1 MNFLLKKGPIS
12 ETILNF
18 QGVITPPC
26 NQQQPPL
33 KISHLSKKKG
43 VSFPFATMCS
53 GVNMLVLGRATAK
66 DVNIRSMQKM
76 LKQQNLNF
84 QIWLYT
90 SFFFMQLIK
99 QDKQPT
105 ITMTLHQQTQ
115 FGSRKGWS
123 NGCKPHISKKK
134 SQKKVKMTWQ
144 TSLPIWLEVRGSK
157 HLPIQEQV
165 FLISSRNTNILDI
178 LSTKQIKNHKH

>member
-12 ETILNF
+12 ETMLNF
-18 QGVITPPC
+18 QGVSTPPC

-33 KISHLSKKKG
+33 KIGHLSKKKG

-66 DVNIRSMQKM
+66 DVNIRSTRKL

-105 ITMTLHQQTQ
+105 ITMIITSTNSNWIKKRLVKWLQT
-115 FGSRKGWS
+115 
-123 NGCKPHISKKK
+123 
-134 SQKKVKMTWQ
+134 T
-144 TSLPIWLEVRGSK
+144 
-157 HLPIQEQV
+157 HL
-165 FLISSRNTNILDI
+165 
-178 LSTKQIKNHKH
+178 KKNHRRRYHDLTEKSTDLANELPKHRHP

>member
-1 MNFLLKKGPIS
+1 MPLKNDGWKINFLLKKGPIS
-12 ETILNF
+12 ETMLNF

-33 KISHLSKKKG
+33 KIGHLSKKKG

-66 DVNIRSMQKM
+66 DVNIRSTRKL

-90 SFFFMQLIK
+90 CFFFMQLTK
-99 QDKQPT
+99 RDKQPT

-115 FGSRKGWS
+115 LDQEKAGQMVA
-123 NGCKPHISKKK
+123 NHT
-134 SQKKVKMTWQ
+134 SQKKTHRRRYHDLTDK
-144 TSLPIWLEVRGSK
+144 
-157 HLPIQEQV
+157 
-165 FLISSRNTNILDI
+165 
-178 LSTKQIKNHKH
+178 STDLA